1 MMAFATSATLVILF
15 ASPNRKSLAKGE
27 KKSVNDILAK
37 RIMALAWGSA
47 KQIVMSCHSEI
58 GFFYATLLQWFFMVF
73 MLL

>member
-1 MMAFATSATLVILF
+1 MMAFATSAMLVTLF
-15 ASPNRKSLAKGE
+15 ASPNKKITCNRG
-27 KKSVNDILAK
+27 KKSVDDILAK
-37 RIMALAWGSA
+37 RIMALSWGSA